1 MNSCFDDDHGRSDI
15 DLTYGRDALSSKLRK
30 LSDKLYNLL
39 TWDRGNE
46 LPDHKRF
53 TMTTDLMFTSVT
65 HKARGSASLMKIP
78 TDYSGNT
85 SQKAQTYS
93 SKAKRS

>member
-1 MNSCFDDDHGRSDI
+1 M
-15 DLTYGRDALSSKLRK
+15 ALIKQSRK
-30 LSDKLYNLL
+30 LSDELYNSL
-39 TWDRGNE
+39 TWDRGKE
-46 LPDHKRF
+46 LSDHKRF